1 MAYLLSQLLTGSARR
16 YPDNLAV
23 VHEQRSYTYHELD
36 AASNCVAHQLR
47 TAGVVRGDR
56 VGLYLEKSLEAVAA
70 LFGILKVGAT
80 YVPLDPAAPAQRI
93 AYIIANCQMKALV
106 STIAKAAALQ
116 EALTAQDHR
125 PAVIATDDEMVVRAQ
140 RTPAH
145 QPVRRQNSAGGEL
158 VEPLPDPGTIET
170 DLAYILYTS
179 GSTGNPKGVMISHRA
194 ALTFVDWA
202 CATFDV
208 QPTDRVSNHAPF
220 HFDLSTFDLFATI
233 KAGGTVVLVPPMLSV
248 FPLNLAKFIAEQRIT
263 IWYSVPSALTRLVL
277 YGNLAQFDLSHLRTI
292 LFAGEVFPVKYL
304 RQLMALIP
312 HAGYHNLYGPTETNV
327 CTWYTVPPL
336 DPERTEPISI
346 GKGCANSE
354 ILVLNE
360 QDQLTAPGE
369 IGELCVRGPGLM
381 TGYWGLPERTAQSLT
396 PYVRYPHLGAEPI
409 YRTGDLVKE
418 ESDGNYTYLGRR
430 DNQIKSRGYRIELGE
445 IETALYSHPD
455 IEEAAV
461 IPIPDEEIGNQI
473 KAFVVLRNG
482 QALTRNQ
489 VDAFC
494 AAHLPKYMAPHQVEF
509 CHTLPK
515 TSTGKV
521 DKTKLAERA
530 TS

>member
-1 MAYLLSQLLTGSARR
+1 MAYLLSQLLSHSVQRDR
-16 YPDNLAV
+16 DKLAV

-36 AASNCVAHQLR
+36 AASNRFAHQLR
-47 TAGVVRGDR
+47 SAGVIRGDR
-56 VGLYLEKSLEAVAA
+56 VGLYLEKSLAAVAA
-70 LFGILKVGAT
+70 LFGILKLGAA
-80 YVPLDPAAPAQRI
+80 YVPLDPAAPPQRV

-106 STIAKAAALQ
+106 STTAKAAALQ
-116 EALTAQDHR
+116 ESLAAQGHL
-125 PAVIATDDEMVVRAQ
+125 PAVVCVDEEALGSRPEGTRSPSV
-140 RTPAH
+140 
-145 QPVRRQNSAGGEL
+145 GE
-158 VEPLPDPGTIET
+158 LPDPGTIEH

-202 CATFDV
+202 CATFTV

-233 KAGGTVVLVPPMLSV
+233 KAGGTVVLVSPALSV
-248 FPLNLAKFIAEQRIT
+248 FPLNLAKFMAEQRIT

-277 YGNLAQFDLSHLRTI
+277 YGNLPQFDLSALRTI

-304 RQLMALIP
+304 RQLMTLIP
-312 HAGYHNLYGPTETNV
+312 HASYHNLYGPTETNV

-336 DPERTEPISI
+336 DPDRTEPISI

-354 ILVLNE
+354 MLVLNDR
-360 QDQLTAPGE
+360 DQIVSPGE
-369 IGELCVRGPGLM
+369 VGELCVRGPGLM
-381 TGYWGLPERTAQSLT
+381 RGYWGLPERTAQSLIH
-396 PYVRYPHLGAEPI
+396 YVVYPHLGAEAL
-409 YRTGDLVKE
+409 YRTGDLVRE
-418 ESDGNYTYLGRR
+418 EDDGNYTYLGRR

-445 IETALYSHPD
+445 IETVLYSHPD

-482 QALTRNQ
+482 QVVTRNQ

-494 AAHLPKYMAPHQVEF
+494 AARLPKYMAPHQVEF
-509 CHTLPK
+509 RHALPK

-521 DKTKLAERA
+521 DKTQL
-530 TS
+530 T

>member
-1 MAYLLSQLLTGSARR
+1 MAYLLAQLLTGSAHRD
-16 YPDNLAV
+16 PDNLAV

-36 AASNCVAHQLR
+36 AASNRLAHQLR
-47 TAGVVRGDR
+47 SAGVIRGDR

-70 LFGILKVGAT
+70 LFGILKLGAA
-80 YVPLDPAAPAQRI
+80 YVPLDPAAPTQRI
-93 AYIIANCQMKALV
+93 AYIVANCQMKALV
-106 STIAKAAALQ
+106 STTAKAAALQ
-116 EALTAQDHR
+116 EALTAQGHL
-125 PAVIATDDEMVVRAQ
+125 PAVVATDDE
-140 RTPAH
+140 
-145 QPVRRQNSAGGEL
+145 SAWQTVNTSE
-158 VEPLPDPGTIET
+158 LPDPDTIEH

-202 CATFDV
+202 CDTFNV
-208 QPTDRVSNHAPF
+208 QPSDRVSNHAPF

-233 KAGGTVVLVPPMLSV
+233 KAGGTVVLVPPALSV

-277 YGNLAQFDLSHLRTI
+277 YGNLPQFDLSHLRTI

-304 RQLMALIP
+304 RQLMTLVPQAS
-312 HAGYHNLYGPTETNV
+312 YHNLYGPTETNV

-354 ILVLNE
+354 ILVLDE
-360 QDQLTAPGE
+360 QQQRVAPGE
-369 IGELCVRGPGLM
+369 TGELCVRGPGLM
-381 TGYWGLPERTAQSLT
+381 RGYWGLPERTAQSLIH
-396 PYVRYPHLGAEPI
+396 YVAYPHLGPEPL
-409 YRTGDLVKE
+409 YRTGDLVRE
-418 ESDGNYTYLGRR
+418 EADGNYTYLGRR

-445 IETALYSHPD
+445 IETVLYSHPD
-455 IEEAAV
+455 VEEAAV

-473 KAFVVLRNG
+473 KAFVVLRDG
-482 QALTRNQ
+482 EALTRSTLE
-489 VDAFC
+489 AFC
-494 AAHLPKYMAPHQVEF
+494 AIRLPKYMIPHQLEI
-509 CHTLPK
+509 HTALPK

-521 DKTKLAERA
+521 DKTQLR
-530 TS
+530 SL